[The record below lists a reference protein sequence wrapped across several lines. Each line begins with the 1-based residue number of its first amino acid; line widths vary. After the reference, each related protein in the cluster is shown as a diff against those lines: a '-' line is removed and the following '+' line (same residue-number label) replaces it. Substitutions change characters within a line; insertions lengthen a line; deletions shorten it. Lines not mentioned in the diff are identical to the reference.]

1 MRITRKVFSSK
12 NLINTIKERAFCEGY
27 LAAQREFAENITWK
41 RGEKLNESDIK
52 EVEATFGITLPNDYK
67 SIVIKNNNARPSI
80 STFDTESSK
89 GHVFKKLLSLKK
101 NDIETVYKAK
111 KVLSKIDNTLIPFA
125 NDPAGNYLCFKGD
138 SVVYWQHE
146 DNSISKIANNF
157 TEFLAKLY

>member
-1 MRITRKVFSSK
+1 M
-12 NLINTIKERAFCEGY
+12 
-27 LAAQREFAENITWK
+27 
-41 RGEKLNESDIK
+41 
-52 EVEATFGITLPNDYK
+52 PNDYK
-67 SIVIKNNNARPSI
+67 SIVVKNNNGRPSI
-80 STFDTESSK
+80 STFDTESSR

-138 SVVYWQHE
+138 SIVYWQHE
-146 DNSISKIANNF
+146 DNSISKVADNF

>member
-1 MRITRKVFSSK
+1 MRITRKVFSNK

-41 RGEKLNESDIK
+41 RGEKINESDIK

-89 GHVFKKLLSLKK
+89 GHVFKKTAL
-101 NDIETVYKAK
+101 T
-111 KVLSKIDNTLIPFA
+111 
-125 NDPAGNYLCFKGD
+125 
-138 SVVYWQHE
+138 
-146 DNSISKIANNF
+146 
-157 TEFLAKLY
+157 